1 MSQST
6 PRPPRILILGTGAL
20 ACALGARLARLG
32 RAAVTLAGTWE
43 AGLEAIASRGIVV
56 NEAGAVWSA
65 KVRVS
70 PLAGPFGPADFVLV
84 AVKSHRTAAVAASAA
99 RALLPTS
106 LVVTLQNGLGNLE
119 ALQAACGAGC
129 AVAGVASLTARL
141 IQPGEVHV
149 VAGRVIVSDRAPGA
163 ARFTELLAHSRLEA
177 EMSSEI
183 ERMLWAK
190 LAVTCAIGP
199 LSALTGRTN
208 GTLLET
214 PEPCETL
221 LKAAREVG
229 AVALAKGIDIG
240 RDAGTLALEAAE
252 STSGSRSAMCHDLE
266 RRMRSEVDAQNGEVV
281 REGRRLGLPMPVNEY
296 LWQRIREK
304 EGRPA
309 VSESSTANE

>member
-1 MSQST
+1 MSHST

-20 ACALGARLARLG
+20 ASAIGARLARFG
-32 RAAVTLAGTWE
+32 RAAVTLAGTWD
-43 AGLEAIASRGIVV
+43 AGLQAIASRGIVV
-56 NEAGAVWSA
+56 NESGASWSA
-65 KVRVS
+65 GVRVS

-84 AVKSHRTAAVAASAA
+84 AVKSHRTADIAASAA

-106 LVVTLQNGLGNLE
+106 LVMTFQNGLGNLE
-119 ALQAACGAGC
+119 ALQATCGAGC
-129 AVAGVASLTARL
+129 VVAGVATLTATL

-149 VAGRVIVSDRAPGA
+149 APGRIILSDQAPEA
-163 ARFTELLAHSRLEA
+163 ARFTELLARSGLDA
-177 EMSSEI
+177 AMSPEI
-183 ERMLWAK
+183 ERAFWAK

-229 AVALAKGIDIG
+229 ALALAKGIDIG
-240 RDAGTLALEAAE
+240 GDAATLAVDAAE
-252 STSGSRSAMCHDLE
+252 STAGSRSAMSRDLE
-266 RRMRSEVDAQNGEVV
+266 RGLRSEVDAQNGAVV
-281 REGRRLGLPMPVNEY
+281 AEGRRLGLAMPVNEY

-304 EGRPA
+304 EGRTA
-309 VSESSTANE
+309 VSDGSTANE

>member
-1 MSQST
+1 M
-6 PRPPRILILGTGAL
+6 
-20 ACALGARLARLG
+20 GARLVRHG

-43 AGLEAIASRGIVV
+43 AALQAIASRGIVV
-56 NEAGAVWSA
+56 NESGGVWTA
-65 KVRVS
+65 KVRVA
-70 PLAGPFGPADFVLV
+70 PLAGPFGPADIVLV

-99 RALLPTS
+99 RALLPAS

-129 AVAGVASLTARL
+129 VVGGVASLTATL
-141 IQPGEVHV
+141 IQPGEVRV
-149 VAGRVIVSDRAPGA
+149 VAGRVVLSDHAPGA
-163 ARFTELLAHSRLEA
+163 ARFADLLTHSRLDA
-177 EMSSEI
+177 GTSPEI

-221 LKAAREVG
+221 QKAAREAG

-240 RDAGTLALEAAE
+240 GDAGHLAVAAAE
-252 STSGSRSAMCHDLE
+252 STAGDRSAMCHDLE
-266 RRMRSEVDAQNGEVV
+266 RRVRTEVDAQNGAVV
-281 REGRRLGLPMPVNEY
+281 REGQRLGLPLPVNEY

-304 EGRPA
+304 EGRSA
-309 VSESSTANE
+309 VPDGSAAND